1 VDFFNKKRDEIMT
14 IKTIKNEK
22 EQKLSKLISDELG
35 VGYNQIQKLIRNK
48 DVKVDGK
55 RVSKDVDLIKGELIE
70 IYINEKPLEIVYENK
85 DIVIILKPKN
95 IETIS
100 ENGETDLL
108 EKVSKQLN
116 LKLYAVHRLDRNTIG
131 LVIFAKNIDAKKS
144 LDIAIKNRKL
154 EKFYIAKVCGEINK
168 SEEKLTAF
176 LKKDDKKSLVFVS
189 DKNLSGYEEIKT
201 NYKKVQSDG
210 EFSIL
215 EVELVTGKTHQI
227 RAHLSHIGY
236 PILGDEKYGNTE
248 INKKYKK
255 KYQCLCS
262 YKLKFNFDKNDYLEY
277 MNGEIVELEKDKI
290 EFLKTDK

>member
-1 VDFFNKKRDEIMT
+1 MT

>member
-1 VDFFNKKRDEIMT
+1 MT

-168 SEEKLTAF
+168 NEEKLTAF

-189 DKNLSGYEEIKT
+189 DKNLGGYEEIKT

>member
-1 VDFFNKKRDEIMT
+1 MT

-70 IYINEKPLEIVYENK
+70 IYVNEKPLEIVYENK

-108 EKVSKQLN
+108 EKASKQLN

-176 LKKDDKKSLVFVS
+176 LKKDDKKSLVFIS
-189 DKNLSGYEEIKT
+189 DKNLGGYEEIKT

>member
-1 VDFFNKKRDEIMT
+1 MT
-14 IKTIKNEK
+14 IKTIKNGK

-35 VGYNQIQKLIRNK
+35 VGYNQIQKFIRNK

-70 IYINEKPLEIVYENK
+70 IYFNEKPLEIVYENN

-168 SEEKLTAF
+168 NEEKLTAF

-262 YKLKFNFDKNDYLEY
+262 YKLKFKFDKNDYLEY

>member
-1 VDFFNKKRDEIMT
+1 MT

-100 ENGETDLL
+100 ENGETDLI

-144 LDIAIKNRKL
+144 LDVAIKNRKL

-189 DKNLSGYEEIKT
+189 DKSLSGYEEIKT